1 MSKKNKALG
10 IGNAIVDAVC
20 KVNENF
26 LKSHNLQKGTMKLIN
41 EDELKKLQNEVKPS
55 EFIAG
60 GSVANSI
67 VGLSSFGNQVYFI
80 GKLNNDLFGKKYF
93 ENLRKENVGF
103 NFDNETYKDS
113 TGICFVFITPD
124 GERTMSTYLGIANKL
139 SEKEVNHK
147 EIEQSEL
154 ILIEGYLWDTPEA
167 KNAISKSI
175 EIAIKNS
182 TLVSL
187 SLSDV
192 FCVERYKKEFLDL
205 TKNKID
211 LLFGNEGEFKSLFEY
226 DNIEKI
232 IQELSTLNKIFVIT
246 MGEKGVTLVHKK
258 EIVKVPSE
266 KIEKVVDLTGAGDL
280 FASGFVHGFINKM
293 GFEKSLKLGTKSAA
307 EIIKILGARPKKK
320 LSDLI

>member
-103 NFDNETYKDS
+103 NFNNETYKDS

-124 GERTMSTYLGIANKL
+124 GERTMTTYLGIANKL